1 VAGFLIP
8 SVEYRILYRISLSGN
23 FANMIEGVA
32 QNFGKGGKIA
42 KNNGGREE
50 EEAA

>member
-1 VAGFLIP
+1 MVK
-8 SVEYRILYRISLSGN
+8 
-23 FANMIEGVA
+23 GVA